1 MSSTRWT
8 LLISGPAARGI
19 RQLPEKYALAVAEA
33 LRAIEANPHRLG
45 KPLRFE
51 LEGRWSARRG
61 PYRIIY
67 VIDDASTAITVL
79 AVAHR
84 ADVYHGR

>member
-1 MSSTRWT
+1 VSEAPWDVLVMAPARRQIDRLPISVAAAVIET
-8 LLISGPAARGI
+8 LD
-19 RQLPEKYALAVAEA
+19 
-33 LRAIEANPHRLG
+33 AIASNPRRLG

-51 LEGRWSARRG
+51 LEGCWSARRG

-67 VIDDASTAITVL
+67 RIDDATRSITVL

-84 ADVYHGR
+84 ADAYRPR

>member
-1 MSSTRWT
+1 VSEAPWDVLVMPPARRQIDRLPISVAAAVIET
-8 LLISGPAARGI
+8 LDTIAT
-19 RQLPEKYALAVAEA
+19 
-33 LRAIEANPHRLG
+33 NPQRLG

-51 LEGRWSARRG
+51 LEGCHSARRG

-67 VIDDASTAITVL
+67 RIDAATHSIKVL

-84 ADVYHGR
+84 ADAYRPR

>member
-1 MSSTRWT
+1 MA
-8 LLISGPAARGI
+8 PAR
-19 RQLPEKYALAVAEA
+19 RQIDRLPIAVAAAVIETID
-33 LRAIEANPHRLG
+33 AIASNPRRLG

-51 LEGRWSARRG
+51 LSGRWSARRG

-67 VIDDASTAITVL
+67 SIDDATHTVSVL

-84 ADVYHGR
+84 ADVYRPH

>member
-1 MSSTRWT
+1 VSKAPWDVLVTPPARRQIDR
-8 LLISGPAARGI
+8 LPISVAA
-19 RQLPEKYALAVAEA
+19 AVIEA
-33 LRAIEANPHRLG
+33 LDTIATNPQRLG

-51 LEGRWSARRG
+51 LERCHAARRG

-67 VIDDASTAITVL
+67 RIDDAARSIKVL

-84 ADVYHGR
+84 TDAYRPR

>member
-1 MSSTRWT
+1 MDR
-8 LLISGPAARGI
+8 
-19 RQLPEKYALAVAEA
+19 LPIAVAAAVIETFD
-33 LRAIEANPHRLG
+33 AIASNPHRLG

-51 LEGRWSARRG
+51 LTGCWSARRG

-67 VIDDASTAITVL
+67 RIDDASGTVSVL

-84 ADVYHGR
+84 ADAYRPR

>member
-1 MSSTRWT
+1 MSEAPWDVLVMAPARRQIDRLPISVAAAVIET
-8 LLISGPAARGI
+8 LDTIAT
-19 RQLPEKYALAVAEA
+19 
-33 LRAIEANPHRLG
+33 NPQRLG

-51 LEGRWSARRG
+51 LEGCHSARRG

-67 VIDDASTAITVL
+67 RIDDATRSIKVL

-84 ADVYHGR
+84 ADAYRPR